1 MMKEINTKDTE
12 ILLLLLDKEINN
24 KCSQLKKQKYEENLK
39 KTFFIS
45 CCLFLI
51 IFILQAFLRILNVS
65 FFTSFIVYQSL
76 IMIVIVPMLFKTM
89 KGVMIK

>member
-1 MMKEINTKDTE
+1 MMKEIDTKDTE
-12 ILLLLLDKEINN
+12 ILLSLLDNEIIN
-24 KCSQLKKQKYEENLK
+24 KCSQIKKQRYEENLK

-45 CCLFLI
+45 CCLFLL

-65 FFTSFIVYQSL
+65 FFTSYLLYQSL

-89 KGVMIK
+89 RGVVLK